1 MEDNKENKR
10 MSSLPTKV
18 SAIIGSL
25 SGVCAIFNVINNII
39 NNPAQWTWAPIVVFV
54 IIAIGGW
61 GVAGYNIYKHREQKN
76 SRIASKDNLNKD
88 SSESDSLPFEKPR
101 SDVIREWFDNYISS
115 GEGHEYMKTIGDSE
129 EQDFK
134 IKQMHDN
141 LAELKSKRDTGY
153 LESRLY
159 YLYIFALLH
168 GASKR
173 VWAVSLGGEW
183 IDTPEEKEFLR
194 MNFEVA
200 RKQIEFER
208 FFVISK
214 AELPT
219 LLTSEPVLKQIK
231 FRNSF
236 FKTYIA
242 FKEDMDAVSPDIYR
256 ALGQGFLAFDD
267 FAVAD
272 DRFQNDVARGYI
284 FTGKDICKDFSLKF
298 SKLRDFS
305 RPLDKEFLAQHK
317 CLTSTP

>member
-1 MEDNKENKR
+1 MEDNKENKQK
-10 MSSLPTKV
+10 SSLPTKISIV
-18 SAIIGSL
+18 IGSL
-25 SGVCAIFNVINNII
+25 AGVCTIFNVVNNII
-39 NNPAQWTWAPIVVFV
+39 NNPMQWTWAPVVISA
-54 IIAIGGW
+54 IITIGGW
-61 GVAGYNIYKHREQKN
+61 GVAGYYTYQNRKQKILRSSDDN
-76 SRIASKDNLNKD
+76 YGGGFSKSDV
-88 SSESDSLPFEKPR
+88 SSFEKPK
-101 SDVIREWFDNYISS
+101 SDIIREWFDDYIGS
-115 GEGHEYMKTIGDSE
+115 GEGHEYMKTIGSSD

-134 IKQMHDN
+134 INQMHNN
-141 LAELKSKRDTGY
+141 LAELKEKHDTGY

-200 RKQIEFER
+200 KRQIEFER

-214 AELPT
+214 VELSA
-219 LLTSEPVLKQIK
+219 LLQSEPVLKQIE

-267 FAVAD
+267 FAIAD
-272 DRFQNDVARGYI
+272 DRFQNDIARGYI
-284 FTGKDICKDFSLKF
+284 FTGQDICKDFSLKF

-305 RPLDKEFLAQHK
+305 QPLDKEFLDRHR
-317 CLTSTP
+317 TIVPSS

>member
-10 MSSLPTKV
+10 MSSAPIKI

-25 SGVCAIFNVINNII
+25 SGVCAIFNVANNII
-39 NNPAQWTWAPIVVFV
+39 NNPTQWAWAPTVIFI

-61 GVAGYNIYKHREQKN
+61 GVAGYYTYQNKKLKN
-76 SRIASKDNLNKD
+76 VFKGNNNRGASNP
-88 SSESDSLPFEKPR
+88 ESDTLSFEKPK
-101 SDVIREWFDNYISS
+101 SDVIKEWFDDYISS
-115 GEGHEYMKTIGDSE
+115 GEGHEYMKTIGNSD

-134 IKQMHDN
+134 IKQMHDS
-141 LAELKSKRDTGY
+141 LAELKVKHDTGY

-183 IDTPEEKEFLR
+183 IDTSEEKEFLR

-200 RKQIEFER
+200 KKQIEFER

-214 AELPT
+214 AELPA
-219 LLTSEPVLKQIK
+219 LLKSEPVLKQIE
-231 FRNSF
+231 FRNNF

-242 FKEDMDAVSPDIYR
+242 FKEDMDAVSPDLYR

-284 FTGKDICKDFSLKF
+284 FTGDDIYKDFSLKF
-298 SKLRDFS
+298 SRLRDFS
-305 RPLDKEFLAQHK
+305 QPLDKGFLARHSSATL
-317 CLTSTP
+317 LTP

>member
-10 MSSLPTKV
+10 MSSLPAKI
-18 SAIIGSL
+18 SATIGTL
-25 SGVCAIFNVINNII
+25 SGIGAIFNVANNVI
-39 NNPAQWTWAPIVVFV
+39 NNPEQWAWAPTVIFV

-61 GVAGYNIYKHREQKN
+61 GAAGYNIYQNKKQKN
-76 SRIASKDNLNKD
+76 SRIVCKDDYKGE
-88 SSESDSLPFEKPR
+88 SSESDTLSFEKPK
-101 SDVIREWFDNYISS
+101 SDVISEWFDDYINS
-115 GEGHEYMKTIGDSE
+115 GEGHEYMKTIGNQE
-129 EQDFK
+129 EQFFK
-134 IKQMHDN
+134 VKQMHGSLVD
-141 LAELKSKRDTGY
+141 LKNKRDTGY

-183 IDTPEEKEFLR
+183 VDTPEEKEFLR

-200 RKQIEFER
+200 KRQIEFER

-214 AELPT
+214 TELHT
-219 LLTSEPVLKQIK
+219 LLKSEAVLKQIE

-284 FTGKDICKDFSLKF
+284 FTGKDICRDFSLKF
-298 SKLRDFS
+298 SRLRDFS
-305 RPLDKEFLAQHK
+305 QPLDEGFLAK
-317 CLTSTP
+317 YSTP

>member
-1 MEDNKENKR
+1 
-10 MSSLPTKV
+10 
-18 SAIIGSL
+18 
-25 SGVCAIFNVINNII
+25 
-39 NNPAQWTWAPIVVFV
+39 
-54 IIAIGGW
+54 
-61 GVAGYNIYKHREQKN
+61 
-76 SRIASKDNLNKD
+76 
-88 SSESDSLPFEKPR
+88 
-101 SDVIREWFDNYISS
+101 
-115 GEGHEYMKTIGDSE
+115 MKTVGNLE
-129 EQDFK
+129 EQNFR
-134 IKQMHDN
+134 IKQMHEN
-141 LAELKSKRDTGY
+141 LSELKEKHDTGY

-200 RKQIEFER
+200 KRQIEFER

-214 AELPT
+214 TELPA
-219 LLTSEPVLKQIK
+219 LLKSEPVLKQIE
-231 FRNSF
+231 FRNTF

-284 FTGKDICKDFSLKF
+284 FTGQDICKDFSLKF

-305 RPLDKEFLAQHK
+305 QPLDKFFLDKYRQRN
-317 CLTSTP
+317 CND

>member
-1 MEDNKENKR
+1 MKSKNNNYT
-10 MSSLPTKV
+10 SLLTKV
-18 SAIIGSL
+18 CAVIGGI
-25 SGVCAIFNVINNII
+25 SGVFTILNVINNIVQ
-39 NNPAQWTWAPIVVFV
+39 NLNQWRWAPIVILTFITVV
-54 IIAIGGW
+54 GW
-61 GVAGYNIYKHREQKN
+61 GLAVFFSCKN
-76 SRIASKDNLNKD
+76 KKKENSITD
-88 SSESDSLPFEKPR
+88 SSTDVKPVEMKINGESKSNA
-101 SDVIREWFDNYISS
+101 ICAWFDDYIQS
-115 GEGHEYMKTIGDSE
+115 GEGYEYMKTIGNAE
-129 EQDFK
+129 EQNLK

-141 LAELKSKRDTGY
+141 LNELKGKHDSGY

-183 IDTPEEKEFLR
+183 IDSPEEKEFLR

-200 RKQIEFER
+200 KKHIEFER

-214 AELPT
+214 SELPD
-219 LLTSEPVLKQIK
+219 LLSSEPVLKQID

-242 FKEDMDAVSPDIYR
+242 FKEDLDKVSHDLYR

-284 FTGKDICKDFSLKF
+284 FTDQDICRDFSLKF
-298 SKLRDFS
+298 SQLRDFAY
-305 RPLDKEFLAQHK
+305 PFDKNFLEQNQ
-317 CLTSTP
+317 

>member
-1 MEDNKENKR
+1 MGEGKDNNHK
-10 MSSLPTKV
+10 SSWPTKI
-18 SAIIGSL
+18 SAGVGCFA
-25 SGVCAIFNVINNII
+25 GVCTIFNVVNNII
-39 NNPAQWTWAPIVVFV
+39 NNPTQWTWAPIV
-54 IIAIGGW
+54 ICAIFSFGGW
-61 GVAGYNIYKHREQKN
+61 GVAGYFTYQNRKQNIQK
-76 SRIASKDNLNKD
+76 SPDCRDII
-88 SSESDSLPFEKPR
+88 ESPGSDVQFFEKPK
-101 SDVIREWFDNYISS
+101 SDIIRDWFDNYINC
-115 GEGHEYMKTIGDSE
+115 GEGHEYMKTVGNLE
-129 EQDFK
+129 EQNFR
-134 IKQMHDN
+134 IKQMHEN
-141 LAELKSKRDTGY
+141 LSELKEKHDTGY

-200 RKQIEFER
+200 KRQIEFER

-214 AELPT
+214 TELPA
-219 LLTSEPVLKQIK
+219 LLESEPVLKQIE
-231 FRNSF
+231 FRNTF

-284 FTGKDICKDFSLKF
+284 FTGQDICKDFSLKF

-305 RPLDKEFLAQHK
+305 QPLDKFFLDKYRETATIK
-317 CLTSTP
+317 L

>member
-1 MEDNKENKR
+1 MDDNKDKNHK
-10 MSSLPTKV
+10 SSLPTKI
-18 SAIIGSL
+18 SIGIGCF
-25 SGVCAIFNVINNII
+25 SGVCTIFNVVNNII
-39 NNPAQWTWAPIVVFV
+39 NNPTQWIWAPIVICSIFSL
-54 IIAIGGW
+54 GGW
-61 GVAGYNIYKHREQKN
+61 GVAGFFTYQRRKQNLQTTN
-76 SRIASKDNLNKD
+76 SAESFELNNQF
-88 SSESDSLPFEKPR
+88 FEKPK
-101 SDVIREWFDNYISS
+101 SDVIKEWFDDYINS
-115 GEGHEYMKTIGDSE
+115 GEGHEYMKTIGNLE
-129 EQDFK
+129 EQNFK

-141 LAELKSKRDTGY
+141 LAKLKEKHDTGY
-153 LESRLY
+153 LESQLY

-183 IDTPEEKEFLR
+183 INTSEEKEFLR

-200 RKQIEFER
+200 KKQIEFER

-214 AELPT
+214 MELSA
-219 LLTSEPVLKQIK
+219 LLQSEPVLKQIE

-284 FTGKDICKDFSLKF
+284 FTEQDICKDFSLKF

-305 RPLDKEFLAQHK
+305 QPLDKKFLENYRINGI
-317 CLTSTP
+317 T